1 MTETIQFTSTG
12 EVKPWLED
20 KTNSILSP
28 VHAQAKKLRDDMNL
42 AIQGIDDMSKMLLD
56 NSTKEIEKRNM
67 KVYNRARALNK
78 LAHLFVDRLKKLKA
92 PKKSPTTR

>member
-1 MTETIQFTSTG
+1 MTETIIKFTSPS

-28 VHAQAKKLRDDMNL
+28 VHAQAKKLRDDMKL
-42 AIQGIDDMSKMLLD
+42 AMQGIDDMSKMLLD
-56 NSTKEIEKRNM
+56 NSTKEIERRNM

-78 LAHLFVDRLKKLKA
+78 LAHLFVDQA
-92 PKKSPTTR
+92 QEA